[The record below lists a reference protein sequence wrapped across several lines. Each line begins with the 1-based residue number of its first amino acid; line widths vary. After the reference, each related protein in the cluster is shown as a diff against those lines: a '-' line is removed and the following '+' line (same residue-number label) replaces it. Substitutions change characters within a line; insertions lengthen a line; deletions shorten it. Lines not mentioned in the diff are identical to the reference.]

1 MRNMTGSKRKLS
13 REQVLTLR
21 RVAVMRA
28 ELRAKLDA
36 VPTIAHLA
44 AEYGVALHAA
54 QKAANGLTHKLVR

>member
-1 MRNMTGSKRKLS
+1 
-13 REQVLTLR
+13 
-21 RVAVMRA
+21 MRA

-36 VPTIAHLA
+36 VPTIAQLA